1 MNICIIPARGGSKR
15 IPKKNIKLF
24 RGAPM
29 IEWSITA
36 AIKSK
41 CFDKIIVST
50 DDDEIAQIS
59 SEAGA
64 DVPFVRPNELA
75 NDFAS
80 TREVIEH
87 AIRWLN
93 QENIKIKFVCCLYAT
108 APFVLYEDIQKG
120 FQIIKN
126 IKENHFL
133 FTCTTFEYPIQRALS
148 ISKKG
153 FSKMI
158 LPQYYAK
165 RSQDLEETYHDAGQ
179 FYIGSK
185 DAWLYND
192 NFFEN
197 GSPLLL
203 PRWRVQ
209 DIDTVE
215 DWIRAENMH
224 KLIFN
229 KE

>member
-15 IPKKNIKLF
+15 IPKKNIKFF

-29 IEWSITA
+29 IEWSINA

-41 CFDKIIVST
+41 CFDRIIVST
-50 DDDEIAQIS
+50 DDDEIAKIS
-59 SEAGA
+59 IKAGA
-64 DVPFVRPNELA
+64 DVPFMRPHELS

-87 AIRWLN
+87 AIRWLS
-93 QENIKIKFVCCLYAT
+93 QESIKIKFVCCLYAT
-108 APFVLYEDIQKG
+108 APFVLYEDIIKG
-120 FQIIKN
+120 FQKIRN
-126 IKENHFL
+126 IKDNNFL
-133 FTCTTFEYPIQRALS
+133 FTCTSFEYPIQRALK
-148 ISKKG
+148 ISKNG

-158 LPQYYAK
+158 LPQNYPK

-185 DAWLYND
+185 NAWLYND
-192 NFFEN
+192 NLFEN

-229 KE
+229 